1 MLFLFSFVDAD
12 VYGFVE
18 FNPQESK
25 GKRSLL
31 FVFGLLRVVWRACGH
46 TYPNDVFIDLV
57 MINIQTMIHHGG
69 MIVVGCTLMLAQK
82 VSFRFAGLF
91 KASMVFFGLLVI
103 ALIMDIVCFKAGL
116 TSFNMFYISP
126 YIPNHL
132 PILSNI
138 YQTRPY
144 IVFLL
149 GYSVG
154 FVFEA
159 FLMQKMGQ
167 GLNSLLRLLG
177 SKSYSEKPG
186 LVTGSKV

>member
-1 MLFLFSFVDAD
+1 MYMALLSLILKNQKVKEAFYSFLAFYGLF
-12 VYGFVE
+12 G
-18 FNPQESK
+18 
-25 GKRSLL
+25 
-31 FVFGLLRVVWRACGH
+31 GLVVIL
-46 TYPNDVFIDLV
+46 YPNDVFIDLV

-69 MIVVGCTLMLAQK
+69 MIVVGCTMMLAQK

-154 FVFEA
+154 FVFAA